1 MQNKDHYLLGCFI
14 LKRYGACI
22 EPICQ
27 KLFLLGCVEPD
38 WNLVTYTRGSI
49 KHRFLHGHN
58 AENVQKHLT
67 HMTERLMKTG
77 VRTPL
82 QWFYFGAALHYLADS
97 FTFAHNR
104 IFTGSIIEHRQYEK
118 VLHTYFT
125 EYLQTHRDDIF
136 TAEEV
141 CHESYLL
148 DRRSYQTDCRYILG
162 ATVMLCSR
170 LDNRW
175 CANKIGERNY
185 A

>member
-1 MQNKDHYLLGCFI
+1 MQNKDLYLLGCLI

-67 HMTERLMKTG
+67 HMTERLMQTG

-125 EYLQTHRDDIF
+125 EYLQT
-136 TAEEV
+136 
-141 CHESYLL
+141 
-148 DRRSYQTDCRYILG
+148 DCRYILG

-170 LDNRW
+170 LDIRW

-185 A
+185 AWMNRKSCR

>member
-77 VRTPL
+77 VHTPL

-118 VLHTYFT
+118 VLHTYCKRTAMIFLLPKKSAMKVIYST
-125 EYLQTHRDDIF
+125 AAHIKRTADISS
-136 TAEEV
+136 E
-141 CHESYLL
+141 
-148 DRRSYQTDCRYILG
+148 
-162 ATVMLCSR
+162 R
-170 LDNRW
+170 L
-175 CANKIGERNY
+175 
-185 A
+185 

>member
-77 VRTPL
+77 VHTPL

-104 IFTGSIIEHRQYEK
+104 IFTGSIIDTANTRRCCTRILPSICK
-118 VLHTYFT
+118 RTAMIFL
-125 EYLQTHRDDIF
+125 LPKKSAMKDICS
-136 TAEEV
+136 TAAHIKRTADISSE
-141 CHESYLL
+141 
-148 DRRSYQTDCRYILG
+148 
-162 ATVMLCSR
+162 R
-170 LDNRW
+170 L
-175 CANKIGERNY
+175 
-185 A
+185 

>member
-1 MQNKDHYLLGCFI
+1 
-14 LKRYGACI
+14 
-22 EPICQ
+22 
-27 KLFLLGCVEPD
+27 
-38 WNLVTYTRGSI
+38 
-49 KHRFLHGHN
+49 
-58 AENVQKHLT
+58 
-67 HMTERLMKTG
+67 MTERLMKTG

-97 FTFAHNR
+97 FTFCAQPHFYRQHNR
-104 IFTGSIIEHRQYEK
+104 TSPIREGAAHVFP
-118 VLHTYFT
+118 
-125 EYLQTHRDDIF
+125 YLQTHRDSIF

-170 LDNRW
+170 LDIRW